1 MRAKGPRLSPFH
13 PQETIDAVSHA
24 GSLPMSIVFLNVA
37 EEGEGE
43 DDTRLQVG
51 GLIVIAS

>member
-1 MRAKGPRLSPFH
+1 
-13 PQETIDAVSHA
+13 
-24 GSLPMSIVFLNVA
+24 MSIVFLNVA